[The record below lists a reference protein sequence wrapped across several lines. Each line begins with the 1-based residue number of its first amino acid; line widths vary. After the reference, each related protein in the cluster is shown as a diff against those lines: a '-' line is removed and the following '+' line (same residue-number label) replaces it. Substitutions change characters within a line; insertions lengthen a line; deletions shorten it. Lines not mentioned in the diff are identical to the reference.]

1 MSSEAYVGLGAN
13 LGNPRETF
21 EKALI
26 LIAGFAEVVAV
37 SRLYRS
43 SPFGFSDQPDFVNAV
58 AKVITE
64 LPSQDILR
72 KLRAVENALGKKV
85 IRTNG
90 PRVIDLDLLLHG
102 NQVLDDEGLTI
113 PHPGISSRDFV
124 LAPLIELAPDF
135 CHPVTGK
142 SFREMLAELK
152 EPFVSSPPEDWLPEL
167 VSPLRKG
174 TSQGKDSEKTFHE
187 K

>member
-1 MSSEAYVGLGAN
+1 MKSKCRLSSEAYVGLGAN

-21 EKALI
+21 EKALD
-26 LIAGFAEVVAV
+26 LISEFGDVIAV

-58 AKVITE
+58 AKVITA

-72 KLRAVENALGKKV
+72 KLRAAENSLGKKV
-85 IRTNG
+85 IRANG
-90 PRVIDLDLLLHG
+90 PRVIDLDLLLYG
-102 NQVLDDEGLTI
+102 NQVVDAEGLTI
-113 PHPGISSRDFV
+113 PHPGIPERDFV
-124 LAPLIELAPDF
+124 LAPLIDLAPDL

-152 EPFVSSPPEDWLPEL
+152 EPFVSSPPENWLPEF

-174 TSQGKDSEKTFHE
+174 TSQGKDS
-187 K
+187 